1 MRIRFECPTDF
12 IKSEVWEYL
21 AIETMVELVEDNEN
35 PECIILNPGSQEFYG
50 ESYFK
55 KFKDLKVVGTPST
68 GVNHIDC

>member
-50 ESYFK
+50 ESYF
-55 KFKDLKVVGTPST
+55 
-68 GVNHIDC
+68 